1 MTRENDNE
9 RERKKGKER
18 EGRGGETKGKR
29 EMRSERVREIL
40 RKCGGGGMPVECK

>member
-9 RERKKGKER
+9 RQKKKEK
-18 EGRGGETKGKR
+18 EGRGGKTEEKR
-29 EMRSERVREIL
+29 EMRSERVKEIL